1 MRDRHQ
7 DNLKKKLELLKAQQG
22 VEAVEQEAES
32 RLEMKTEAEE
42 DTAEPSCSRYLLN
55 KVLSV

>member
-22 VEAVEQEAES
+22 VEPSEQEAES
-32 RLEMKTEAEE
+32 RLEVKAESEE
-42 DTAEPSCSRYLLN
+42 DAAEASCSRYFN
-55 KVLSV
+55 QTLS